1 LKAIFIKFTDEEFE
15 EVKEVVDRLGLKSAS
30 ALFRS
35 LFLQPLKM
43 GRVVEEIR
51 KEITLEKKECQER
64 EKV

>member
-1 LKAIFIKFTDEEFE
+1 MKAIFIKFTDEEFE

-30 ALFRS
+30 ALFRA